1 MASKTHD
8 YDVAIIGSGFGGS
21 VAAMRLVEKGYKV
34 VVIECGKRFTPENM
48 PKNNWDAKNF
58 YWFPRLGMRGMMRM
72 SLLSDVFI
80 VSGSAVGGGSV
91 VYANTLYKPLE
102 HYWTDK
108 QWGHITD
115 WKAELLPHYEQAERM
130 LGVNETPFESAADRL
145 MLQVADRMGVKDTFH
160 HTNVGVFFGAR
171 DEDGK
176 VAAGAEGKT
185 VPDPYFGGEGP
196 ERSGCIKCGACMTG
210 CRHNAK
216 NSLDKNYLHLAEKH
230 GAEVRPE
237 TMVVDVESLGEG
249 MGYKLTT
256 DRPGAVLRHK
266 RRTLTADQ
274 VVFAA
279 GSLGTQKL
287 LHKLKDSGRL
297 PNISDT
303 MGHLTRTNSEAILG
317 AVGKPG
323 DNSLEDYSKGIAIT
337 SSIHVDEHTHI
348 EPVVYGKGSNSTAM
362 LMAPIV
368 DGGGRIP
375 RALRFLI
382 TILLHPLAFLRSR
395 IVKGMSERGIILLV
409 MQSLDNSLRTKLKKR
424 PIVGEVLVTG
434 PGHGEANPTWIPKGN
449 EAARHAADI
458 LGGDAL
464 GSIFEATI
472 NVPTTAHIIGGCP
485 IGDSPEN
492 GVIDPYNRIYGH
504 TGLHVTDGA
513 AITANLGVNPSLSIT
528 ALAER
533 ALSMWPNKGEADKR
547 PALGEAYVRI
557 EPIEP
562 NAPIVPKDA
571 PGALRRLPMV
581 G

>member
-1 MASKTHD
+1 MATTLD

-34 VVIECGKRFTPENM
+34 VVIECGKRFVPENM
-48 PKNNWDAKNF
+48 PKTNWDAKNF

-91 VYANTLYKPLE
+91 VYANTLYKPLD
-102 HYWTDK
+102 HYYNDS
-108 QWGHITD
+108 QWSHITD
-115 WKAELLPHYEQAERM
+115 WKSELAPHYEQAERM
-130 LGVNETPFESAADRL
+130 LGVNATPFESAADRL
-145 MLQVADRMGVKDTFH
+145 MLKVADRMGVADTYH
-160 HTNVGVFFGAR
+160 KTNVGVFFGEG
-171 DEDGK
+171 EDP
-176 VAAGAEGKT
+176 EGKT

-196 ERSGCIKCGACMTG
+196 ARTGCIKCGECMTG

-216 NSLDKNYLHLAEKH
+216 NSLDKNYLYLAEKY
-230 GAEVRPE
+230 GAEVRAD
-237 TMVVDVESLGEG
+237 TMVVDVESLGTVDGTEA
-249 MGYKLTT
+249 YRIST

-266 RRTLTADQ
+266 RKTLTAGQ
-274 VVFAA
+274 VIFAA

-297 PNISDT
+297 PNIPDC
-303 MGHLTRTNSEAILG
+303 MGTLTRTNSEAILG

-323 DNSLEDYSKGIAIT
+323 NHDLEDFSKGIAIT
-337 SSIHVDEHTHI
+337 SSIHIDEHTHI

-368 DGGGRIP
+368 DGGGRMP
-375 RALRFLI
+375 RALRFLL
-382 TILLHPLAFLRSR
+382 TVLMHPVAFFRSTV
-395 IVKGMSERGIILLV
+395 VKGMSERGIILLV
-409 MQSLDNSLRTKLKKR
+409 MQSLDNSLRTSLKKR
-424 PIVGEVLVTG
+424 RIFGEVLTTS
-434 PGHGEANPTWIPKGN
+434 PGHGEPNPTWIPKGN

-464 GSIFEATI
+464 GSIFEATL

-485 IGDSPEN
+485 IGDSPAS

-504 TGLHVTDGA
+504 PSLHVTDGS

-533 ALSMWPNKGEADKR
+533 AVSMWPNRGDADTR
-547 PALGEAYVRI
+547 PALGDDYERI
-557 EPIEP
+557 AIVEP
-562 NAPIVPKDA
+562 NNPIVPRAA
-571 PGALRRLPMV
+571 PGGLRRLPLV
-581 G
+581 S